1 MVYDEIT
8 KDWAPRWGSNSVKKI
23 QDDAEFIIEA
33 KPGDDIYQDPFEQ
46 KSIKKQLEKEKH

>member
-8 KDWAPRWGSNSVKKI
+8 KDWVPRWGSNSVKKI

-33 KPGDDIYQDPFEQ
+33 KPGDDIYQDPFE
-46 KSIKKQLEKEKH
+46 